1 MSLKTQQIF
10 FNQSKFNQM
19 KSKEVVFSLHGDGI
33 NSSGRSVSRGEIV
46 NYHGKP
52 HPVSINKSFKVDV
65 NGLKKVDKRNVLSE
79 SLGGFESR
87 FTIGLEVEK
96 NQLHRNAVKEY
107 ELFCG
112 FERDGSCGYEA
123 VTHILPLVGAS
134 QWRTKVFDM
143 FHKAEKI
150 IDDRFSPS
158 DKRCGGHI
166 TLSCNGLTGK
176 ELNEKVRLF
185 SGIILALFR
194 HRLKNTFCNKNLTM
208 KPNTFTEVYFNGWH
222 DKYQLALVKGN
233 LLEFRVVSK
242 FESVKQVMRRY
253 ELMYEL
259 LDFAINDGGTFKKF
273 LTKIRPII
281 VSMYNGNETKVDDI
295 YVFAV
300 DFQAFIITGVVT
312 DKIRPFLA

>member
-1 MSLKTQQIF
+1 
-10 FNQSKFNQM
+10 M
-19 KSKEVVFSLHGDGI
+19 KNEIVFSLHGEGV
-33 NSSGRSVSRGEIV
+33 NSHGRIVSRGEIQG
-46 NYHGKP
+46 YHQKP
-52 HPVSINKSFKVDV
+52 NPVLINKSFKADV
-65 NGLKKVDKRNVLSE
+65 SGLKKVDKRNVLSE
-79 SLGGFESR
+79 NFGTGYESR

-134 QWRTKVFDM
+134 QWRTKVYDM

-158 DKRCGGHI
+158 DKRCGGHV

-208 KPNTFTEVYFNGWH
+208 KPNYSHDYFNGWH

-233 LLEFRVVSK
+233 LLEFRVISK

-273 LTKIRPII
+273 LSKTRPII
-281 VSMYNGNETKVDDI
+281 LSMYNGDETKVDEI
-295 YVFAV
+295 YALAV
-300 DFQAFIITGVVT
+300 DFQAFIITGVIS
-312 DKIRPFLA
+312 DKIRPFLP

>member
-1 MSLKTQQIF
+1 
-10 FNQSKFNQM
+10 M
-19 KSKEVVFSLHGDGI
+19 KSKEVIFSLHGEGI
-33 NSSGRSVSRGEIV
+33 NDYGSIMSRGEICG
-46 NYHGKP
+46 YHRKP
-52 HPVSINKSFKVDV
+52 KPVLINKSFKADV
-65 NGLKKVDKRNVLSE
+65 SGLKKVDKRNVLSE
-79 SLGGFESR
+79 SLGGYESR
-87 FTIGLEVEK
+87 FTIGLEIEK

-166 TLSCNGLTGK
+166 TLSCKGLTGN
-176 ELNEKVRLF
+176 ELNNKVRVY

-194 HRLKNTFCNKNLTM
+194 HRLKNTFCNHNVSMKKNEYDG
-208 KPNTFTEVYFNGWH
+208 PIVNGWH
-222 DKYQLALVKGN
+222 WKYHVALIKGN
-233 LLEFRVVSK
+233 LLEFRIISK

-273 LTKIRPII
+273 LAKIRPII
-281 VSMYNGNETKVDDI
+281 VSMYNGDETKVDEI
-295 YVFAV
+295 YGFAV
-300 DFQAFIITGVVT
+300 DFQALILTGVVS
-312 DKIRPFLA
+312 DKIRPFLP

>member
-1 MSLKTQQIF
+1 
-10 FNQSKFNQM
+10 M
-19 KSKEVVFSLHGDGI
+19 KSKEIVFGLHGEGV
-33 NSSGRSVSRGEIV
+33 NSNGRIVSRGEIQG
-46 NYHGKP
+46 YHQKP
-52 HPVSINKSFKVDV
+52 NPVLINKSFKVDV
-65 NGLKKVDKRNVLSE
+65 SGLKKVDKRNVLSE
-79 SLGGFESR
+79 SLVGFESR

-158 DKRCGGHI
+158 DKRCGGHVTI
-166 TLSCNGLTGK
+166 SCKGLTGK

-194 HRLKNTFCNKNLTM
+194 HRLKNTFCNNNLTM
-208 KPNTFTEVYFNGWH
+208 KPNYSFDYFNGWH
-222 DKYQLALVKGN
+222 SKYQMALVKGD
-233 LLEFRVVSK
+233 LLEFRVISK

-273 LTKIRPII
+273 LAKIRPII
-281 VSMYNGNETKVDDI
+281 VSMYNGDETKVDEI
-295 YVFAV
+295 YGFAV
-300 DFQAFIITGVVT
+300 DFQALILTGVVS
-312 DKIRPFLA
+312 DKIRPFLP

>member
-1 MSLKTQQIF
+1 
-10 FNQSKFNQM
+10 M
-19 KSKEVVFSLHGDGI
+19 KSKEIVFGLHGDGL
-33 NSSGRSVSRGEIV
+33 NSNGREVSRGEIQG
-46 NYHGKP
+46 YHQKP
-52 HPVSINKSFKVDV
+52 NPVSINKSFKVDV
-65 NGLKKVDKRNVLSE
+65 NGLKKVDKRNVLTE

-87 FTIGLEVEK
+87 FTIGLEIEK

-158 DKRCGGHI
+158 DKRCGGHVTI
-166 TLSCNGLTGK
+166 SCKGLTGK
-176 ELNEKVRLF
+176 ELNEKIRLF

-194 HRLKNTFCNKNLTM
+194 HRLKNTFCNTNLTM
-208 KPNTFTEVYFNGWH
+208 KPNYSFDYFNGWH
-222 DKYQLALVKGN
+222 SKYQMALVKGD
-233 LLEFRVVSK
+233 LLEFRVISK

-259 LDFAINDGGTFKKF
+259 LDFSINDGGTFKKF

-281 VSMYNGNETKVDDI
+281 VSMYNGDETKVDEI
-295 YVFAV
+295 YGFAV
-300 DFQAFIITGVVT
+300 DFQALILTGVVT
-312 DKIRPFLA
+312 DKIRPFLP